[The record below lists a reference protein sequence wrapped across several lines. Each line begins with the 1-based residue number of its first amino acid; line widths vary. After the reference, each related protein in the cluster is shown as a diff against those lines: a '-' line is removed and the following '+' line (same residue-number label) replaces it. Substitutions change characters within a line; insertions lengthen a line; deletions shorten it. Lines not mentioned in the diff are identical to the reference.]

1 MDEEGHFALLPVNVQ
16 TVLECPVAGIFRQLH
31 LRWRESQRV
40 ARWRIIRAKARPG
53 RDESLLP
60 ALFNVLSRGFV
71 AIPVGLLT
79 MEELADVR
87 EYDIEHLREHLVC
100 GLLVDM
106 NRLLG
111 HSGLGSLGS
120 GLDFRRRLSVRVD
133 CDARDRI
140 P

>member
-1 MDEEGHFALLPVNVQ
+1 
-16 TVLECPVAGIFRQLH
+16 
-31 LRWRESQRV
+31 
-40 ARWRIIRAKARPG
+40 
-53 RDESLLP
+53 
-60 ALFNVLSRGFV
+60 
-71 AIPVGLLT
+71 

-87 EYDIEHLREHLVC
+87 EYDIEHLREHLVS

-111 HSGLGSLGS
+111 HSRLGSLGS

-140 P
+140 PREEVECLGHHQREADFFL